1 MQMNVNVNVFDD
13 VPSISK
19 FQNAIHCS
27 TASAIRNCTYP
38 KFEVKVSSQ
47 KPNPVGWHFAL
58 HSIEELQYSR
68 QGQRRRLRTSVRF
81 RLHSLD
87 ILRVPQLQICRPAA

>member
-1 MQMNVNVNVFDD
+1 MNANVNVFQD
-13 VPSISK
+13 SK
-19 FQNAIHCS
+19 MFQVFQNFKTQFTVALPLMEFEI
-27 TASAIRNCTYP
+27 
-38 KFEVKVSSQ
+38 EVKVSSQ

-58 HSIEELQYSR
+58 HSIEELQSSR
-68 QGQRRRLRTSVRF
+68 QGQRHRLRTSVRF